1 MTKTMFER
9 GTRRLR
15 QLSRVA
21 VVAVAVAC
29 SQAQAQS
36 DALSGAS
43 ALSAMPVAVSVAAP
57 SVMLSAGV
65 VLTVLA
71 VETAA
76 EGTVWVLQRV
86 SDGARV
92 VIKVAGKV
100 AGAASVATGAAV
112 TVSAVGA
119 GVVLSAAGQ
128 VLAFV
133 PNALGR
139 ALLHNERVLD

>member
-15 QLSRVA
+15 RLSRVA

-65 VLTVLA
+65 VLTVVA

-76 EGTVWVLQRV
+76 EGTVWVLQRA

-92 VIKVAGKV
+92 VIKV